1 MTISPHS
8 SELYSLA
15 LALRSSTSMLPL
27 SSQAT
32 VTIFMPAMAADAG
45 LVPWAEAGIST
56 TLR

>member
-1 MTISPHS
+1 
-8 SELYSLA
+8 
-15 LALRSSTSMLPL
+15 MLPL